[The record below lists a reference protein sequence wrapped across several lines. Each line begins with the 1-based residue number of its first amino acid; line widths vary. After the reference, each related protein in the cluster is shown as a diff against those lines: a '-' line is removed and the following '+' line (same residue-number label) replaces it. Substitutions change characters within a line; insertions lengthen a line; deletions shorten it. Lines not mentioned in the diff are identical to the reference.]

1 MGVGQSRG
9 CEWGEDGTM
18 LADLFITN
26 RPSSA
31 RIIMFSMVI
40 LIALALGF
48 LVLAARNG

>member
-1 MGVGQSRG
+1 
-9 CEWGEDGTM
+9 M
-18 LADLFITN
+18 LADLFIAN

-31 RIIMFSMVI
+31 RIIMLSTVI